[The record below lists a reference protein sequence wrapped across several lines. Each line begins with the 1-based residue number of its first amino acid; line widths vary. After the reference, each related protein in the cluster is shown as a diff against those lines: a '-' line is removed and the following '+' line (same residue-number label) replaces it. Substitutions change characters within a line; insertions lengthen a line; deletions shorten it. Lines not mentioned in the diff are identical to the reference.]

1 MKKTLNKLIDDNL
14 YNTFIYDPK
23 KQLLDPLS
31 TMAKIIELYF
41 RPIGTKFGINDHS
54 ITIDMPSENNT
65 KYWYNIKNYQSCQ
78 RYWNA
83 DSRENI
89 SKLGIVIIRLIEWY
103 ILPTYQLVKN
113 NKRINTKNLEAS
125 IQINCYDNDEVLI
138 LWKCLDELTNYFCLA
153 LEKLIET
160 YIEGNV
166 VWALQNYINLI
177 NDSKK
182 GKYNS
187 TQVPSTI
194 IKNDVNFIDYE
205 KIKSLWSLKTI
216 QEIHELYNKCYTIW
230 SYPEKNE
237 NLEYLNGTDLSCL
250 KKKHE
255 LDLDIDNN
263 INNKIISLNKI
274 LTIDE
279 ALTITEK
286 EKRVESYLAAIK
298 VFIDM
303 INNDFRELI
312 AKSTGT

>member
-1 MKKTLNKLIDDNL
+1 MKKTFNKLIDDNL
-14 YNTFIYDPK
+14 YNTFIYDSK

-31 TMAKIIELYF
+31 TMTKIIELLF
-41 RPIGTKFGINDHS
+41 RPIGTKFGINEHS
-54 ITIDMPSENNT
+54 ITIDMPSDNNP
-65 KYWYNIKNYQSCQ
+65 KYWYNIKNYQSYH
-78 RYWNA
+78 RYWHA

-89 SKLGIVIIRLIEWY
+89 SKLGIVVVRLIEWY
-103 ILPTYQLVKN
+103 IIPTYELVKN
-113 NKRINTKNLEAS
+113 NKKINTKNLEAS
-125 IQINCYDNDEVLI
+125 IQFNSFDVDEVLI

-177 NDSKK
+177 IDSKK

-187 TQVPSTI
+187 SQVPKTI

-216 QEIHELYNKCYTIW
+216 QEIHELYNKCYDIW
-230 SYPEKNE
+230 TYPEKND

-250 KKKHE
+250 KKKQV
-255 LDLDIDNN
+255 LISDTDD
-263 INNKIISLNKI
+263 KIISLNKI

-279 ALTITEK
+279 SLTINEK

-312 AKSTGT
+312 SKSTGI

>member
-1 MKKTLNKLIDDNL
+1 MKKSLNKFFDDNF
-14 YNTFIYDPK
+14 YNTFNYDSK

-31 TMAKIIELYF
+31 TMTKIIELYF

-65 KYWYNIKNYQSCQ
+65 KNWYNIKNYQSYH
-78 RYWNA
+78 RYWYA

-103 ILPTYQLVKN
+103 ILPTYELVKN
-113 NKRINTKNLEAS
+113 NKKINTKNLEAS
-125 IQINCYDNDEVLI
+125 IQINCYDVDEVLI
-138 LWKCLDELTNYFCLA
+138 LWKCLDELTKYFCYA

-160 YIEGNV
+160 YDEGNV

-177 NDSKK
+177 IDSKK

-187 TQVPSTI
+187 SHVPKTI
-194 IKNDVNFIDYE
+194 LKNDVNFIDYE

-216 QEIHELYNKCYTIW
+216 QEIHDLYNKCYEIW
-230 SYPEKNE
+230 TYPEKND

-250 KKKHE
+250 KKKQ
-255 LDLDIDNN
+255 IAVSDNDE
-263 INNKIISLNKI
+263 KIISLNKI

-279 ALTITEK
+279 TLTIEEK
-286 EKRVESYLAAIK
+286 EKRVESYLAAIN

-303 INNDFRELI
+303 INNDFRQLI
-312 AKSTGT
+312 SKSTGI